1 MQECLKPNSAPS
13 WLGTL
18 AKLLHTSRHV
28 SLSVKW
34 DQDLPQQVLVRIE
47 INQKEII
54 RKDPGNFSFP
64 FYHLNDLLL

>member
-13 WLGTL
+13 WLGNL
-18 AKLLHTSRHV
+18 AKLLHTPRYV

-34 DQDLPQQVLVRIE
+34 DQDLPQQVLVRTE